1 MSTDVL
7 NRLSGI
13 IKARRDAK
21 PEASYTKRLLD
32 GGPIEPAKKLGEEAV
47 ETAIAA
53 LAQDDEAL
61 AGEAA
66 DLIYHLLVVLEYRGV
81 GFDAVLDELDR
92 RMGPSGLQDKKRK
105 SG

>member
-21 PEASYTKRLLD
+21 PEVSYTKRLLD

-61 AGEAA
+61 IGEAA

-81 GFDAVLDELDR
+81 AFEAVLDELDR
-92 RMGPSGLQDKKRK
+92 RMGLSGLQDKKRK

>member
-61 AGEAA
+61 TGEAA

-81 GFDAVLDELDR
+81 GFDAVLDELDL
-92 RMGPSGLQDKKRK
+92 RMGPSGRQDDNRK